1 MKDPPRVLLPVGG
14 VVQKLR
20 SFEANQRMPLT
31 LTFPC
36 THAIPLAF
44 TAKCCRNPSDPG
56 HTVLGTRSDIT
67 TSVSSI
73 VASAR
78 RGRKINR

>member
-1 MKDPPRVLLPVGG
+1 MNDPPRVLLPMGG
-14 VVQKLR
+14 VVHKLR

-44 TAKCCRNPSDPG
+44 TANCCSNASDPG
-56 HTVLGTRSDIT
+56 HPVLGSRSNYN
-67 TSVSSI
+67 VRSSI
-73 VASAR
+73 AATAR
-78 RGRKINR
+78 HGRKINH